1 MRDQGS
7 VPDLSFP
14 SVEYSPRE
22 TPWNLNVLFYFGAAR
37 KTPKLAMSMIQAGKL
52 GAPIMERSELIV
64 ALHAEILGDLETGGA
79 RSTADFQ
86 IRCLRQLFDFAERK
100 SLPLTLAGIAGTY
113 VVWTDSL
120 YHRGQLKKAGSKT
133 QDPRDGGPLSQ
144 KSAFTYGSTVSNL
157 LDCVLETH
165 SSVLELTRLRHAN
178 RRKSPL
184 GVEADKQ
191 ILADTFAFGHML
203 QDTCDGLPLDL
214 LLKPTFPVVLKF
226 RSGQEVARTAPKAIN
241 STAPSLGVA
250 WVLVNL
256 RIEAEMY
263 MFIGQT
269 GMNLAQAA
277 GMRLRNFFFVSHLDG
292 YHVKEYKA
300 RRQGAVLFEIF
311 KDYKSHFERYLQWRK
326 ALFPDSVLLFP
337 FVGFRDTR
345 QSKRA
350 KGARLKPLCAELSV
364 PYVSPRALRNTRVNW
379 LLRRSAD
386 PELTAEMSQHMPETL
401 LSVYERP
408 SLQRAMVETVR
419 FWSTADPTIAAV
431 AESVGPGNCSGVPI
445 TSQDIPRGAP
455 EPDCVKAAGCLW
467 CENHRDI
474 DSQDYIWTLT
484 SFKHLKV
491 LEVSRYRQAKSD
503 NTILPSQLAVERIN
517 EKLRWYS
524 SSSKVREEWVT
535 EAEIRIEEGEY
546 HSSFASEIHALEGV
560 E

>member
-1 MRDQGS
+1 MSEQMNL
-7 VPDLSFP
+7 PDLSFAN
-14 SVEYSPRE
+14 VEYSPRE
-22 TPWNLNVLFYFGAAR
+22 TPWNLNLLFYSGAASKR
-37 KTPKLAMSMIQAGKL
+37 PKVAISMIQAGKL
-52 GAPIMERSELIV
+52 GAPVLERSELLE
-64 ALHAEILGDLETGGA
+64 ALHAEILGNLETGGA

-100 SLPLTLAGIAGTY
+100 SLPLNLSGIVGTY

-120 YHRGQLKKAGSKT
+120 YHRVQLKKTGSKA
-133 QDPRDGGPLSQ
+133 QDPSDGSPISQ
-144 KSAFTYGSTVSNL
+144 KSAFTYGSTVSKL
-157 LDCVLETH
+157 LDCLLEAH

-191 ILADTFAFGHML
+191 ILAETFAFGHML
-203 QDTCDGLPLDL
+203 QDICDGLPLDL
-214 LLKPTFPVVLKF
+214 LSKPTFPLTLKF
-226 RSGQEVARTAPKAIN
+226 RSGQEVSRAAAKAIN
-241 STAPSLGVA
+241 STAPSLGIA
-250 WVLVNL
+250 WVLINL

-269 GMNLAQAA
+269 GMNLAQAS
-277 GMRLRNFFFVSHLDG
+277 GLQLRNFFFLSHLSG
-292 YHVKEYKA
+292 YQVKDYKA
-300 RRQGAVLFEIF
+300 RRRGEVLFEIF

-326 ALFPDSVLLFP
+326 ALFPDSDLLFP
-337 FVGFRDTR
+337 FVGFHDTR

-350 KGARLKPLCAELSV
+350 NGARLKLLCAQLKVS
-364 PYVSPRALRNTRVNW
+364 YVSPRTLRNTRINW

-386 PELTAEMSQHMPETL
+386 PELTAEMSQHVPETL

-408 SLQRAMVETVR
+408 SLQRAMVETMR
-419 FWSTADPTIAAV
+419 FWSTADPNIAA
-431 AESVGPGNCSGVPI
+431 AESVGPGHCSGRPV
-445 TSQDIPRGAP
+445 TSQEIPRGAP

-467 CENHRDI
+467 CENHRDV
-474 DSQDYIWTLT
+474 DSQDHIWALT
-484 SFKHLKV
+484 SFKQLKV

-503 NTILPSQLAVERIN
+503 DTILPSQLAVERIN

-524 SSSKVREEWVT
+524 ISSKVREEWVT
-535 EAEIRIEEGEY
+535 EAEVRVEEGEY